1 MAKVGYSE
9 PDDYF
14 PKDIRKQFK
23 LGEYAEE
30 EPEKKEKKDRD
41 ITNEEF
47 REYIKNGK

>member
-1 MAKVGYSE
+1 MAKNYTE
-9 PDDYF
+9 PSNFF
-14 PKDIRKQFK
+14 PKEVLKEFK

>member
-1 MAKVGYSE
+1 MAKNYTE
-9 PDDYF
+9 PSNFF
-14 PKDIRKQFK
+14 PKEILKKHK